1 MLLVEDIKELEQRMD
16 NKYVYIKEQT
26 TLTHWWLKGVALLS
40 ILAVMIHMVN
50 RLILTKY

>member
-26 TLTHWWLKGVALLS
+26 TLTHWWLKVSVLTNIVVGMTRMGS
-40 ILAVMIHMVN
+40 HP
-50 RLILTKY
+50 ILTK